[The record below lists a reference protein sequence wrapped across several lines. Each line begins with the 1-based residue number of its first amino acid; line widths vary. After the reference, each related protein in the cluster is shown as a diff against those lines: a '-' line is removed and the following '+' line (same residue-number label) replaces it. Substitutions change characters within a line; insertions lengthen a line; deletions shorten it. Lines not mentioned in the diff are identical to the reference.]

1 MKKIFVLLKN
11 PFEVYENP
19 EYLSNENFENYIV
32 DSQVFKRNS
41 VFSSPWGEE
50 FWVERLEGND
60 ANLIINK
67 LNIIY
72 PNLFHFNNEG
82 KLVLQ
87 VSTELKNDLFIKNKN
102 KLKAQ
107 LEKFDSANTE
117 EDFLNFVTSL
127 NQTQDEIF
135 ENEENYMGFF
145 EDDSMGLSGFISYS
159 SEANLEY
166 EVLGIYSY
174 HI

>member
-1 MKKIFVLLKN
+1 MKRLFVLLKS
-11 PFEVYENP
+11 PCDVLPREFSEEEMEDFVV
-19 EYLSNENFENYIV
+19 S
-32 DSQVFKRNS
+32 SQVFKRLDM
-41 VFSSPWGEE
+41 PYWEE
-50 FWVERLEGND
+50 LWVERLEGND

>member
-1 MKKIFVLLKN
+1 MKRLFVLLKD
-11 PFEVYENP
+11 PYGIYSNP
-19 EYLSNENFENYIV
+19 EHFSEENFEDYIV
-32 DSQVFKRNS
+32 NSPVFKRLDFN
-41 VFSSPWGEE
+41 WYDELYTE
-50 FWVERLEGND
+50 KLEGD
-60 ANLIINK
+60 ELNLVINK
-67 LNIIY
+67 LNIVY
-72 PNLFHFNNEG
+72 PDLFHFNDEG
-82 KLVLQ
+82 KFVLQ
-87 VSTELKNDLFIKNKN
+87 VSTELKNDLFIKNKS

-127 NQTQDEIF
+127 NQAQDEIF

-159 SEANLEY
+159 SETNLEY
-166 EVLGIYSY
+166 EVLGIFSY